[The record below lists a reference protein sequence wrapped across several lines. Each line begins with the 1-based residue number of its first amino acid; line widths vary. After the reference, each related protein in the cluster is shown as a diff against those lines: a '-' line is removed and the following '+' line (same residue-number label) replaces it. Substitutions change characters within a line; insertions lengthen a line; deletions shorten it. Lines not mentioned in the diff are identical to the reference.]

1 MYHRAHKKK
10 YRLVITGNPGVGKH
24 TTAKFLVQSLIGAKI
39 VDINKIAIDNNV
51 MITKKARD
59 NAEIDKKRLAKL
71 MKFELKNLQHLVI
84 VGHLAPYV
92 MKSLAIDLV
101 VVLRRSSNELSRIF
115 EERKYSDRK
124 IKENIASEILD
135 ICLYDAVMTFGKDK
149 ITEFDT
155 TGKRPQEITN
165 KILLSLY
172 KPSTRRLGTV
182 DWLTP
187 IYQKGDINKFMEY

>member
-24 TTAKFLVQSLIGAKI
+24 TIAKFLVQRLIGAKI
-39 VDINKIAIDNNV
+39 VDINKIAIDNDV
-51 MITKKARD
+51 MITKKDRD
-59 NAEIDKKRLAKL
+59 NAEIDGKR
-71 MKFELKNLQHLVI
+71 
-84 VGHLAPYV
+84 
-92 MKSLAIDLV
+92 LAIDLV
-101 VVLRRSSNELSRIF
+101 VDLRRSPYELSRIF